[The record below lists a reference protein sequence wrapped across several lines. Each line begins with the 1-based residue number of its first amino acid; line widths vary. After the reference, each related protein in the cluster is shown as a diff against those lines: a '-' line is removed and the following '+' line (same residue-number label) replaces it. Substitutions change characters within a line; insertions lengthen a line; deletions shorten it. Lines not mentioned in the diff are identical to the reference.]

1 MFCSVPHAVNVKF
14 TSFKKILKYK
24 DRGKKR
30 PETYTKNMNV
40 QRPSKACFCSEFPG
54 VFARKERSDFQKE
67 LRKS

>member
-1 MFCSVPHAVNVKF
+1 VPHACCKG
-14 TSFKKILKYK
+14 KIDQFQEKLKYK

-54 VFARKERSDFQKE
+54 VFARKERSDFQEE